1 MERVSFAGSSPA
13 FQRTLSLITKLAR
26 VNVPL
31 LIEGETGTGK
41 ELAARAIHYQGDRRD
56 GPFVPINCG
65 AFPDTLVE
73 SELFGH
79 VRGSFTDA
87 RNDRVGLVETARGG
101 TLFLDEVDALS
112 PKAQVTLLRFLQ
124 DAHYRP
130 VGGRVEHKAD
140 VRVIAASNAA
150 LDTLAESGQFRIDL
164 LFRLRVMS
172 LRLPPLRER
181 EGDALL
187 LARLFFTRCR
197 DDHPCAA
204 RELDADSCDWFG
216 RYHWPGNVRELETL
230 IYREALITDQAVL
243 RLAEPAVLARE
254 RRHRPDRRMPDFDG
268 VELAKAKARMVQEF
282 ERSYLHRLM
291 SKAEGN
297 VTRAALLAGKERRA
311 LGKLLKKY
319 GMSAGDLGDSA

>member
-87 RNDRVGLVETARGG
+87 RNDRAGLVETARGG

-150 LDTLAESGQFRIDL
+150 LDTLAETGQFRIDL

-230 IYREALITDQAVL
+230 VYREALITDQTVL

-254 RRHRPDRRMPDFDG
+254 RRRRPDRRASDFDG
-268 VELAKAKARMVQEF
+268 VALAKAKARMVQEF
-282 ERSYLHRLM
+282 ERSYLHQLM

>member
-1 MERVSFAGSSPA
+1 MERFSLAGSSPA
-13 FQRTLSLITKLAR
+13 FLRTLGLIAKLAR
-26 VNVPL
+26 IDVPL

-41 ELAARAIHYQGDRRD
+41 ELAARAIHYQGARSE
-56 GPFVPINCG
+56 GPFVPVNCG

-87 RNDRVGLVETARGG
+87 RNDRVGLVEAARGG

-124 DAHYRP
+124 DSHYRP

-140 VRVIAASNAA
+140 VRVIAASNAP
-150 LDTLAESGQFRIDL
+150 LDGLAESGQFRMDL

-187 LARLFFTRCR
+187 LARLFFSRCR
-197 DDHPCAA
+197 SDHACAP
-204 RELDADSCDWFG
+204 RELDTASCDWFD
-216 RYHWPGNVRELETL
+216 RYHWPGNVRELEAL
-230 IYREALITDQAVL
+230 IYRETLIADQAVL
-243 RLAEPAVLARE
+243 CLSEPAALARE
-254 RRHRPDRRMPDFDG
+254 RRKRPDRRSQDFDG
-268 VELAKAKARMVQEF
+268 VELVEAKARMVQEF

-291 SKAEGN
+291 DKAEGN

-319 GMSAGDLGDSA
+319 GMGGGDPSKLS